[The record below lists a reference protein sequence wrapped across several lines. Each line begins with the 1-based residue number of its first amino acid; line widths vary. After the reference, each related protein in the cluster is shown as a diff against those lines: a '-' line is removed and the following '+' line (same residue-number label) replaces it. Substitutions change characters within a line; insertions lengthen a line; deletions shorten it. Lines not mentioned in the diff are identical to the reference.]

1 MKKRNLHDV
10 FIEVLYRKEAK
21 KVNLINQI
29 SDNLKLEKESV
40 YRRMSGKVNFSVR
53 EIGILARAFNI
64 SLDSLLYKEVELQ
77 WLPFVFESPSKLQS
91 MDSLYDMIEFNL
103 KQTEEINRHEPGE
116 AGNVYNILPPEF
128 YIHHPLI
135 TKFMFFKWGN
145 YFVQSEEFS
154 NFSQW
159 RVPYR
164 LNQII
169 EKYNDVYKFRKVFYI
184 WDHSLIWTLTKE
196 IYNFY
201 RMHIITTQEK
211 DDIKSELKEILSK
224 IEKSLNG
231 TYIPFMPTPP
241 EIAFYVSSMNM
252 GFTSCYYVSGDKHLA
267 LFQTNFSFSMIDNSV
282 ESFEK
287 IKEWIQSLCKISTLL
302 SGCGR
307 IERRLFFEK
316 QYAIIDDILG

>member
-1 MKKRNLHDV
+1 MKKENLHDV
-10 FIEVLYRKEAK
+10 FIEVLYRKETK
-21 KVNLINQI
+21 KINLINRI
-29 SDNLKLEKESV
+29 SDILKLEKESV

-64 SLDSLLYKEVELQ
+64 SLDSLLYREVELQ
-77 WLPFVFESPSKLQS
+77 WLPFVFEYPSKLQS

-103 KQTEEINRHEPGE
+103 KQMEEINRDEPGE
-116 AGNVYNILPPEF
+116 AGNVYNILPTEF
-128 YIHHPLI
+128 YIHYPLI

-145 YFVQSEEFS
+145 YFVKSEEFS

-159 RVPYR
+159 RIPYR
-164 LNQII
+164 LTQII
-169 EKYNDVYKFRKVFYI
+169 EKYNNVYKFRKVFYI
-184 WDHSLIWTLTKE
+184 WDNSLIWTLTKE

-252 GFTSCYYVSGDKHLA
+252 GFTSSYYVSGNKHLA

-287 IKEWIQSLCKISTLL
+287 IKEWIRSLCKISTLL

-316 QYAIIDDILG
+316 QYAIIDNILG